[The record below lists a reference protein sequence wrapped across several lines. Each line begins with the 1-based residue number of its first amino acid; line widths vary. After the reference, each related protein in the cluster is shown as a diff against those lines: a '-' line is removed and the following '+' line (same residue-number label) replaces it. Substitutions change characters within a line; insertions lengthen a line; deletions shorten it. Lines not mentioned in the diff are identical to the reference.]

1 MMINGAKMSPG
12 DQKKLV
18 EAIQSDPGFR
28 AEMAALAAEPEQSD
42 GSGAAFTGWEFCG
55 RHIAAPG
62 PRVWRWLDI
71 ANSPLAPGGD
81 FASLTD
87 ADLVLA
93 LRVICEGRDAIKP
106 YLSLPARQR
115 RATDARAMELAET
128 AEAEAIEGAYNWADQ
143 FDATI
148 QEIADIVV
156 EVLQASAPIAIKK
169 NCNDAPTNG

>member
-1 MMINGAKMSPG
+1 MMSS
-12 DQKKLV
+12 DEQKRLID
-18 EAIQSDPGFR
+18 AMQADPDFR
-28 AEMAALAAEPEQSD
+28 AEMAALAAEPEQSA
-42 GSGAAFTGWEFCG
+42 GSGAAFSGWDFCG
-55 RHIAAPG
+55 RHIAPPG

-115 RATDARAMELAET
+115 RASDARAIELAES

-156 EVLQASAPIAIKK
+156 EVLQSSAPIAIKK
-169 NCNDAPTNG
+169 NCNDAPMNG